1 MVRVVEVRALAK
13 RWISEYSPSIP
24 GFLGA
29 HLGGS
34 VSVLP
39 ADAQFQHYRDVDIY
53 VVVDNTYK
61 AQRQTELAY
70 YGLLLECT
78 YLDIGR
84 YRSPEMVL
92 ADPLL
97 ACHLAT
103 SGILADP
110 MGLLGNL
117 QRSVGPEYARRHWI
131 TARCATAER
140 RMDQAFAAT
149 EALPSIWTVQSFWIA
164 FHHLAG
170 LVALAHLRPPTMRTG
185 LVLLRDLLSQRGEA
199 ALHEQVLAA
208 LGVHGLS
215 LATVIAHLH
224 QTAGAFDEAVKETG
238 KAPRD
243 RSIMGHKFLSHV
255 RPYLLQGSQEM
266 IKTGA
271 HREAMWWIVLWA
283 LSAYQ
288 ILLGT
293 SDNGPAAAAFTDLLR
308 ALGLAMPGEISR
320 RVHAARVT
328 AQQAT
333 AVAAEVVAQ
342 SVDA

>member
-1 MVRVVEVRALAK
+1 
-13 RWISEYSPSIP
+13 
-24 GFLGA
+24 
-29 HLGGS
+29 
-34 VSVLP
+34 
-39 ADAQFQHYRDVDIY
+39 
-53 VVVDNTYK
+53 
-61 AQRQTELAY
+61 
-70 YGLLLECT
+70 
-78 YLDIGR
+78 
-84 YRSPEMVL
+84 
-92 ADPLL
+92 
-97 ACHLAT
+97 
-103 SGILADP
+103 
-110 MGLLGNL
+110 
-117 QRSVGPEYARRHWI
+117 
-131 TARCATAER
+131 
-140 RMDQAFAAT
+140 
-149 EALPSIWTVQSFWIA
+149 
-164 FHHLAG
+164 
-170 LVALAHLRPPTMRTG
+170 MRTG